1 MTNPYLFALIAL
13 FSLAAMGII
22 HKIGDRCKTEPL
34 ALSLYAMIAAGVLS
48 GIRAMGTHT
57 LTLHPPPPRILL
69 VALPFG
75 AAAALGLWLFQK
87 GLRYGHIAT
96 SWLLVNLSAGI
107 PTVLSIVFY
116 HEELGWKR
124 ASVLL
129 LIVVS
134 LLLLWW
140 DRRGQ
145 SGRPRASSS
154 YASTEVL

>member
-1 MTNPYLFALIAL
+1 MTNPYLYALIAL

-22 HKIGDRCKTEPL
+22 HKLGDRYKTEPL
-34 ALSLYAMIAAGVLS
+34 PIALYAMIAAGVLS
-48 GIRAMGTHT
+48 SIRAVATHT
-57 LTLHPPPPRILL
+57 LALHPAPPRILL

-75 AAAALGLWLFQK
+75 ASAALGLWLFQK

-96 SWLLVNLSAGI
+96 SWLMDNLSAGI

-116 HEELGWKR
+116 HEQLGWKK
-124 ASVLL
+124 ASILL

-145 SGRPRASSS
+145 AGQPQTSS
-154 YASTEVL
+154 YVSTEAV

>member
-34 ALSLYAMIAAGVLS
+34 PIALYAMVTAGVLS
-48 GIRAMGTHT
+48 GVRALGTHT
-57 LTLHPPPPRILL
+57 LALHPPPPRILL
-69 VALPFG
+69 IALPFG
-75 AAAALGLWLFQK
+75 ASAALGLWLFQK

-107 PTVLSIVFY
+107 PTVFSIVFY
-116 HEELGWKR
+116 HEQLGWRK

-145 SGRPRASSS
+145 SGQAQPASS
-154 YASTEVL
+154 YVSTEVL

>member
-1 MTNPYLFALIAL
+1 MTNPYLYAVIAL
-13 FSLAAMGII
+13 FSLAAMGIV
-22 HKIGDRCKTEPL
+22 HKLGDRYRTEPL
-34 ALSLYAMIAAGVLS
+34 PLTLYAMITAGVLS
-48 GIRAMGTHT
+48 SIRALGTHT
-57 LTLHPPPPRILL
+57 LVSHPPPPQILL

-75 AAAALGLWLFQK
+75 ASAALGLWLFQK

-116 HEELGWKR
+116 HEHLGWKK
-124 ASVLL
+124 SSILL
-129 LIVVS
+129 LIVIS

-145 SGRPRASSS
+145 TGPTRDASS
-154 YASTEVL
+154 YASTEVV